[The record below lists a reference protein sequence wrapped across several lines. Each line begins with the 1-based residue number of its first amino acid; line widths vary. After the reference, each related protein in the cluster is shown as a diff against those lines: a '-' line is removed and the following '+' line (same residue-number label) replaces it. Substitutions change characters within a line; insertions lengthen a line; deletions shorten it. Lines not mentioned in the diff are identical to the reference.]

1 MKILAND
8 GISVSGKEKLE
19 AAGYKVT
26 TETVPQENLV
36 STINQENYSALLV
49 RSATTVRQDL
59 IDACPGLKLIGRGGV
74 GMDNI
79 DVAYARSIGREV
91 INTPAASSQS
101 VAELVMA
108 HLFSISRSVYDS
120 NRNMPISGANEF
132 KALKKKYAKGV
143 ELRGKTI
150 GFIGFGRIGQSTAT
164 YALGCGMKVIAFDP
178 FMETANLNLTVADQ
192 IVNTTI
198 ATTTLDE
205 LLATSDYISMH
216 VPMPADGQAILGSN
230 EFEKMKN
237 GVRIVNAARGG
248 VIDEDALLQACN
260 NGKVAACALDVFVGE
275 PSPRADVLGA
285 ANMALTPHIGAATVE
300 AQDRIGTELAD
311 KIIAYFS
318 ENS

>member
-8 GISVSGKEKLE
+8 GISKSGIEKLE
-19 AAGYKVT
+19 AAGYEVT
-26 TETVPQENLV
+26 TETVPQEDLA
-36 STINQENYSALLV
+36 STINNENYAALLV
-49 RSATTVRQDL
+49 RSATKVRQDL
-59 IDACPGLKLIGRGGV
+59 IDACPGLQLIGRGGV

-120 NRNMPISGANEF
+120 NRNMPVNGVSEF
-132 KALKKKYAKGV
+132 KSLKKKYAKGV

-150 GFIGFGRIGQSTAT
+150 GFIGFGRIGQSAAT
-164 YALGCGMKVIAFDP
+164 YALGCGMKVIAYDP
-178 FMETANLNLTVADQ
+178 FMSQAQLHVSVADQ
-192 IVNTTI
+192 TVTTTVTTI
-198 ATTTLDE
+198 TLDA
-205 LLATSDYISMH
+205 LLETADYISMH
-216 VPMPADGQAILGSN
+216 VPMPENGQAILGVN
-230 EFEKMKN
+230 EFDKMKN

-248 VIDEDALLQACN
+248 VIDEDALLSACKS
-260 NGKVAACALDVFVGE
+260 GKVAACALDVFVGE
-275 PSPRADVLGA
+275 PSPRADVLSVS
-285 ANMALTPHIGAATVE
+285 NMALTPHIGAATVE

-318 ENS
+318 K